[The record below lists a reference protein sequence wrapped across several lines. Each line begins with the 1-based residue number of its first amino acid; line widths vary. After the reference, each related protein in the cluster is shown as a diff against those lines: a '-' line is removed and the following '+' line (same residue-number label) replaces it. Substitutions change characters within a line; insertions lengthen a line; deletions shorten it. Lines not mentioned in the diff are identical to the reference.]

1 MNDKKQAENIVDVVD
16 NTPKEKDLISSE
28 DVLAVVSGDQVALV
42 EQMERAKEAALAQ
55 KDNAQEIAAE
65 KAKKKLEEEEKK
77 KQAIMDE
84 VKRRKEEA
92 LQREKLAKEEA
103 ARKKAEAEAE
113 RERQLAE
120 KRRLEDEAKAK
131 AEQEKLEQERKK
143 QEKEAAI
150 KAREEAKKAKIQAR
164 IDAKKAKQ
172 EASEAAKRAKL
183 EARENAIKAREEA
196 KKAKLEARE
205 NAIKAREEAKKA
217 KLEARENAIKA
228 REEAKKAKE
237 QARIAAK
244 KDKHRKMADKK
255 DVVQVNATS
264 PAIPQDTVTST
275 TPILATDSISKS
287 MENVSNAVESSTTPL
302 STPILAK
309 NDDAIVH
316 DDKPSTNIKS
326 GNGAKEKDNNFKY
339 YMTFIFL
346 FLLILMVIFL
356 PNISSFVSNYFASKN
371 QEEIPE
377 ITTGILTCTMN
388 SSDDKYDYYYEAKF
402 SFKDS
407 KMYHL
412 TFSTTTKGDQ
422 TLDALE
428 LLTMEASCDLL
439 KNQTSSINGIDVSCS
454 LSNGVYKNIQKLN
467 YENLDVE
474 KVTTAYLEAGGTY
487 PNYRYQQDI
496 SDIEKSMKASNYTC
510 ERHR

>member
-217 KLEARENAIKA
+217 K
-228 REEAKKAKE
+228 E

-244 KDKHRKMADKK
+244 KNKQRKTDDKK
-255 DVVQVNATS
+255 EVVQVHDVS
-264 PAIPQDTVTST
+264 PVISQNTVSSATST
-275 TPILATDSISKS
+275 TATDSISKS

-302 STPILAK
+302 STPIVTK

>member
-150 KAREEAKKAKIQAR
+150 KAREDAKNAKIQAR

-172 EASEAAKRAKL
+172 EAIEAAKRAKL

-217 KLEARENAIKA
+217 KLEA
-228 REEAKKAKE
+228 KKAKE
-237 QARIAAK
+237 QARIDAK
-244 KDKHRKMADKK
+244 KNKQRKTDDKK
-255 DVVQVNATS
+255 EVVQVHDVS
-264 PAIPQDTVTST
+264 PVISQNTVSSTTST
-275 TPILATDSISKS
+275 TATDSISKS

-302 STPILAK
+302 STPIVTK